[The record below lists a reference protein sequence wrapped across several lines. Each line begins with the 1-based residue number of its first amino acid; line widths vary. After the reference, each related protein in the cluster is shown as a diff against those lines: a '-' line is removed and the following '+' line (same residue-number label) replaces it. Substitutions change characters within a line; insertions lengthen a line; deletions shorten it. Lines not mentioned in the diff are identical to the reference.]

1 MTTPLPASH
10 ASICLPTDSTVDKL
24 YDQLASMAIGYAFK
38 PGERLNEVALA
49 RQLGVSRTPLREA
62 LNRLVV
68 EKLLRFLPGKGF
80 FCRDLDVQEVFALYE
95 LRKAIE
101 IAGVKLAVSRA
112 SDEAIMAVASFL
124 ADTGPE
130 PGDRSIAELV
140 DLDESFHEQVLA
152 LSGNVEMLRVLRNI
166 NARIRFVRWIDL
178 HRADRPRSQ
187 REHRAVVDA
196 LRARDGAACAALLEH
211 HIDRRQDQITA
222 AIREGYARIYMAETH
237 SGQPAA

>member
-80 FCRDLDVQEVFALYE
+80 FC
-95 LRKAIE
+95 
-101 IAGVKLAVSRA
+101 
-112 SDEAIMAVASFL
+112 
-124 ADTGPE
+124 
-130 PGDRSIAELV
+130 
-140 DLDESFHEQVLA
+140 
-152 LSGNVEMLRVLRNI
+152 
-166 NARIRFVRWIDL
+166 
-178 HRADRPRSQ
+178 
-187 REHRAVVDA
+187 
-196 LRARDGAACAALLEH
+196 
-211 HIDRRQDQITA
+211 
-222 AIREGYARIYMAETH
+222 
-237 SGQPAA
+237 

>member
-1 MTTPLPASH
+1 MTSPFPPYH
-10 ASICLPTDSTVDKL
+10 GSISSATDSTVDKL

-101 IAGVKLAVSRA
+101 VAGVQLAVCRA
-112 SDEAIMAVASFL
+112 SDKAIAAVAAFL
-124 ADTGPE
+124 EDTGPE
-130 PGDRSIAELV
+130 PGDRSIAALV

-166 NARIRFVRWIDL
+166 NTRIRFVRWVDL
-178 HRADRPRSQ
+178 HRADRLRSQ

-196 LRARDGAACAALLEH
+196 LMARDGAACAALLER

-222 AIREGYARIYMAETH
+222 AIREGYARIYMEGSRAGPI
-237 SGQPAA
+237 SA